1 MITILKKDYDIY
13 LTNLIFAAVKEVEA
27 SSRPVIIPVHCAQDL
42 LRINLMLNELIFQ
55 YPETIN
61 ITAEKLSTH

>member
-1 MITILKKDYDIY
+1 MITISKKDYEVY

-27 SSRPVIIPVHCAQDL
+27 STRPVIIPVHCDKDL
-42 LRINLMLNELIFQ
+42 LKINLMLNELIFQ

-61 ITAEKLSTH
+61 ITVEKLTTH